1 MITIKLFPAGYGD
14 CVLLS
19 IGESGK
25 NFHML
30 IDGGVTETYSG
41 SIKQELQEIRS
52 AGEKIDLVVCTHMDN
67 DHISGLVKMLKDH
80 NADVIGNVWYNG
92 FLQIIEEKFY
102 LKRNV
107 SNNEGC
113 LADQKILDHIIRQGM
128 ISDEQQMVGI
138 NEGMS
143 FGVLL
148 EKEKLPVNEIVEGCA
163 ISTDNLQHKIS
174 INKDTA
180 IYLIGPSKMDLDRV
194 ENYWKTDMIA
204 RNYRFRVSNQ
214 IKLTEAFEYQLE
226 RIQNFYAKE
235 KTNVSQSEDLE
246 KYMGKLTESDESIVN
261 KSSIA
266 FILEHNKKYYLFPGD
281 AVMNEEMLDSIQKVV
296 GYQHRFAVIK
306 LPHHGSRYNIT
317 REFINRYTAMEYYCL
332 TDSKRFAHPD
342 LEVMASI
349 LGTDRQR
356 KTLIFN
362 YPVEKAAFLN
372 RPEWKQKYN
381 YEIITG
387 DGVTSVR
394 SEYS

>member
-1 MITIKLFPAGYGD
+1 
-14 CVLLS
+14 
-19 IGESGK
+19 
-25 NFHML
+25 ML

-226 RIQNFYAKE
+226 RIQNFFRIKDCMFCSHHNILCDQ
-235 KTNVSQSEDLE
+235 KTSSCYYTILYN
-246 KYMGKLTESDESIVN
+246 LTC
-261 KSSIA
+261 
-266 FILEHNKKYYLFPGD
+266 
-281 AVMNEEMLDSIQKVV
+281 Q
-296 GYQHRFAVIK
+296 
-306 LPHHGSRYNIT
+306 
-317 REFINRYTAMEYYCL
+317 
-332 TDSKRFAHPD
+332 
-342 LEVMASI
+342 
-349 LGTDRQR
+349 
-356 KTLIFN
+356 
-362 YPVEKAAFLN
+362 YP
-372 RPEWKQKYN
+372 
-381 YEIITG
+381 IH
-387 DGVTSVR
+387 
-394 SEYS
+394 EYSLLTLVTPSPVMIS